1 MTNPGL
7 QSGDIHI
14 STSSHHL
21 IITSTNCKMF
31 LRRLSFVMILTIL
44 LLVSCKPDGSKK
56 VAGPVVPEV
65 ALPAFSADSAYAN
78 VAKQVSFGPRVPG
91 TPSHEVGL
99 EWIASRLRDH
109 GAEVIIQKGNAKIY
123 DGTSMPVKNII
134 ARFQPEKN
142 NRILLMAHWDSRP
155 WADHDPDPAKRDLPI
170 DGANDG
176 ASGVGVLLEIARQL
190 GQQSTPLGVDI
201 VFFDLEDYGVPDHK
215 DVEWTEDS
223 WCLGSRYWA
232 RNLHVQGYHARFGIL
247 LDMVG
252 APDALFTHEE
262 VSRYYAQPILDL
274 VWAMAIRTGCGRWF
288 SFEKTPQLIDDHR
301 YVNEI
306 AGIPSIDIIQY
317 DPTTES
323 TFPSVWHTQA
333 DNMQNISK
341 ETLGAV
347 GKVVIAVIYQEQ

>member
-1 MTNPGL
+1 
-7 QSGDIHI
+7 
-14 STSSHHL
+14 
-21 IITSTNCKMF
+21 MF
-31 LRRLSFVMILTIL
+31 TRRLSTIMILTIL
-44 LLVSCKPDGSKK
+44 LLVSCKPDGSRK
-56 VAGPVVPEV
+56 VAGPVVSEV
-65 ALPAFSADSAYAN
+65 ALPVFSADSAYAN
-78 VAKQVSFGPRVPG
+78 VGRQVSFGPRVPG
-91 TPSHEVGL
+91 TPSHEACL
-99 EWIASRLRDH
+99 EWITSRFREQ
-109 GAEVIIQKGNAKIY
+109 GAEVIVQQGSAKIY
-123 DGTSMPVKNII
+123 DGTSMPVNNII

-155 WADHDPDPAKRDLPI
+155 FADHDPDPAKRDLPI

-190 GQQSTPLGVDI
+190 RQQSTPLGIDI

-232 RNLHVQGYHARFGIL
+232 RNPHVQDYHARFGIL

-274 VWAMAIRTGCGRWF
+274 VWNTATRTGCGRWF

-306 AGIPSIDIIQY
+306 AGIPSIDIIHY
-317 DPTTES
+317 DPTTDS
-323 TFPSVWHTQA
+323 TFPSTWHTQA
-333 DNMQNISK
+333 DNMQNISR

-347 GKVVIAVIYQEQ
+347 GKVVMAVIYQER